1 MCSVVT
7 NSPAR
12 RHAIKC
18 SATGMGCS
26 IKQREVPL
34 SLTAGACWFPPAF
47 NKKRKIG
54 MEVTRERLEHA
65 VNYVAGVMVR
75 LDLPQLAP
83 ILDRLQTELAKF
95 EAGED

>member
-1 MCSVVT
+1 
-7 NSPAR
+7 
-12 RHAIKC
+12 
-18 SATGMGCS
+18 
-26 IKQREVPL
+26 
-34 SLTAGACWFPPAF
+34 
-47 NKKRKIG
+47 

-95 EAGED
+95 EAGEDPIGRARRILAASDNKAKRAA